1 MFIEIFLK
9 AIFEMALIP
18 LVISKNPVK
27 SGLINEEL
35 IFSLSNKGVSIVV
48 KIFNIPLDFKI
59 EIILANITIKPP
71 ISSIVEI
78 LDVILWAKTSPKF
91 EKETFRFEF
100 VFSIDDV

>member
-1 MFIEIFLK
+1 
-9 AIFEMALIP
+9 MALIP

-27 SGLINEEL
+27 RGLINDEL
-35 IFSLSNKGVSIVV
+35 IFSSLNIGASIVV
-48 KIFNIPLDFKI
+48 NIFNIPLDFKI

-91 EKETFRFEF
+91 EKETFCFDF
-100 VFSIDDV
+100 VFSIDEL